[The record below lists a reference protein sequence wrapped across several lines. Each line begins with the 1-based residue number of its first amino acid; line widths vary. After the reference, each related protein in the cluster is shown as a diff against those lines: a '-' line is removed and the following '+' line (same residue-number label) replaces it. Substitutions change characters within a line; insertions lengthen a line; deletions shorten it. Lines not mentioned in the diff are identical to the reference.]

1 MAENKF
7 EQEPISAPD
16 LIWVMPTPK
25 TKEKGK
31 LVPITGKKAFMLS
44 CYGWEVREE
53 HVFLSNFRAE
63 IRLCLLVQGHD
74 SVLEQSTTCS
84 HRSVLESPLSV
95 WQKHPQCVTGKQELL
110 LRLIEYVV
118 SLFWIR
124 EKLAISWLNG
134 WKSSDK
140 NYWVLKPEFQTV
152 SSERISY
159 CYDNVL
165 GVPNVGEYP
174 L

>member
-1 MAENKF
+1 
-7 EQEPISAPD
+7 
-16 LIWVMPTPK
+16 
-25 TKEKGK
+25 
-31 LVPITGKKAFMLS
+31 MLS

-84 HRSVLESPLSV
+84 HLSVLESPLSV

-124 EKLAISWLNG
+124 EKLAINWLKRLEVK
-134 WKSSDK
+134 WQKLLSVSLTWESTHCSLRASSPPGGVFDISLGGEVRRGPHTLTLFKTNIADFPTLFKTKIPK
-140 NYWVLKPEFQTV
+140 NIPWLAARPH
-152 SSERISY
+152 
-159 CYDNVL
+159 
-165 GVPNVGEYP
+165 
-174 L
+174 

>member
-16 LIWVMPTPK
+16 LIWVKPTPQ

-31 LVPITGKKAFMLS
+31 LVPFTGKKAFMLS
-44 CYGWEVREE
+44 CYGWDVREE
-53 HVFLSNFRAE
+53 HVFLSNFQAE
-63 IRLCLLVQGHD
+63 IKPCLLVQGHD

-110 LRLIEYVV
+110 LSRLIEYVV
-118 SLFWIR
+118 FLFWIR
-124 EKLAISWLNG
+124 EKLAINWLKQLEVKWQKLLG
-134 WKSSDK
+134 VK
-140 NYWVLKPEFQTV
+140 T
-152 SSERISY
+152 RISN
-159 CYDNVL
+159 CLFRENQL
-165 GVPNVGEYP
+165 LLWQSLRCP
-174 L
+174 